1 MNIELFKELQNSNDE
16 IRNEKLESVNFL
28 INRLC
33 ENEVEFEILNHIIK
47 MVKKDMIKE
56 LDKHNESFKFFS
68 K

>member
-47 MVKKDMIKE
+47 IVKKDMIKE
-56 LDKHNESFKFFS
+56 LDKHIESFKFFS